1 MVEERPNAAPP
12 KTTPGEVP
20 ETPPNQASLGVMIG
34 VPFESEDVPP
44 TFANLI
50 EVESNLDSVI
60 VNLFYMP
67 PAKISRILGSADP
80 VKDGF
85 GEKVGDVIR
94 VPSEPVTRLAL
105 SMNTAANLM
114 GELYRAIVLGSPG
127 LRDELLA
134 LARERFREINRLV
147 DWSTPPSDEEQS
159 APARSNEGGIG

>member
-1 MVEERPNAAPP
+1 M
-12 KTTPGEVP
+12 PGEVP
-20 ETPPNQASLGVMIG
+20 DTPPNQNPLRVVIG

-67 PAKISRILGSADP
+67 PAKISRILASTDP

-85 GEKVGDVIR
+85 GEKIGDVVR

-105 SMNTAANLM
+105 SMNTAANLIV
-114 GELYRAIVLGSPG
+114 ELYRAIVFGSPG

-134 LARERFREINRLV
+134 LARERIRGIDRLV
-147 DWSTPPSDEEQS
+147 EWPPPPLDEGQS
-159 APARSNEGGIG
+159 APARVKEEGIG